1 MKVLLAQQNYHIG
14 NISYNT
20 SKIIAAIEHAQSVNA
35 SLVVFS
41 ELAVC
46 GYPPK
51 DLLEHEHFIES
62 CNKALL
68 EIAHHTKHIHVLV
81 GAPHQLSNS
90 ANQKRLFNSAYHL
103 HNGAIQ
109 QIIHKTLLPTYDIF
123 DEARYFETA
132 TENKCITIEG
142 VKFAITICEDIWNI
156 QNHKYPI
163 QPLDALVKE
172 QPDCIINLSASPFD
186 YTQEQKRYQTLFATV
201 QHYQLPIIYCNAV
214 GAQTDLVFDGGS
226 LYMNAE
232 GEIIEKANSFEEAL
246 LLIDTNINS
255 KENQSQASASPS
267 IATIHQALII
277 GIRDYFSKMGFQNA
291 LIASSGGIDSAVVVA
306 LACEALG
313 PDKVHTL
320 LLPSPFSSSHSI
332 SDAIALANNLNCSH
346 DTIAI
351 DSIYQ
356 SYTSSLAYAFEGLP
370 FSVAEENLQSRIRG
384 GLVMAYANKFNRIV
398 LNTSNKSE
406 LATGYGTLYG
416 DMIGGLSILGDLYKT
431 QVYELAR
438 FINTNTTIIPISII
452 KKAPSAEL
460 RPNQKDSDSLPEYEI
475 LDTILFQLI
484 EEQASVEQVIKNG
497 FDEKL
502 VKRTAQL
509 LTQNEYK
516 RNQFCPIL
524 RVSSKSFGSGRRI
537 PIVAKLY

>member
-51 DLLEHEHFIES
+51 DLLEHEHFMES
-62 CNKALL
+62 CNQALL
-68 EIAHHTKHIHVLV
+68 EIARHTTHIHVLV

-132 TENKCITIEG
+132 TENQCITIEG

-186 YTQEQKRYQTLFATV
+186 YTQEQKRHQTLLATV

-232 GEIIEKANSFEEAL
+232 GEIFEKANSFEEAL

-255 KENQSQASASPS
+255 KESQASTSPS
-267 IATIHQALII
+267 IASIHQALII
-277 GIRDYFSKMGFQNA
+277 GIRDYFSKMGIQNA

-431 QVYELAR
+431 QVYELAHY
-438 FINTNTTIIPISII
+438 INTNTTVIPISII
-452 KKAPSAEL
+452 EKAPSAEL

-475 LDTILFQLI
+475 LDAVLFQLI

-502 VKRTAQL
+502 VKRTAHL

>member
-62 CNKALL
+62 CKQAIL

-81 GAPHQLSNS
+81 GAPHQQYNS

-123 DEARYFETA
+123 DEARYFESA
-132 TENKCITIEG
+132 TENQCITIEG

-156 QNHKYPI
+156 QNHKYPT
-163 QPLDALVKE
+163 QPLDALVIE

-186 YTQEQKRYQTLFATV
+186 YSQEQKRYQTLLATV
-201 QHYQLPIIYCNAV
+201 QHYHLPIMYCNAV

-246 LLIDTNINS
+246 LLIDTNISS
-255 KENQSQASASPS
+255 KENQSSPS
-267 IATIHQALII
+267 AAQSIASIHQALTI

-332 SDAIALANNLNCSH
+332 SDAIALANNLNFSH

-356 SYTSSLAYAFEGLP
+356 SYTSSLAYVFEGLP

-384 GLVMAYANKFNRIV
+384 GLVMAYANKFNKIV

-431 QVYELAR
+431 QVYELAHY
-438 FINTNTTIIPISII
+438 INSNATIIPLSII
-452 KKAPSAEL
+452 EKAPSAEL

-475 LDTILFQLI
+475 LDAILFQLI

-509 LTQNEYK
+509 LTHNEYK

>member
-62 CNKALL
+62 CNQALL
-68 EIAHHTKHIHVLV
+68 EIARHTTHIHVLV

-132 TENKCITIEG
+132 TENQCITIEG

-214 GAQTDLVFDGGS
+214 GAQTDLIFDGGS

-255 KENQSQASASPS
+255 KESQASTSPS
-267 IATIHQALII
+267 IASIHQALII
-277 GIRDYFSKMGFQNA
+277 GIRDYFSKMGIQNA

-431 QVYELAR
+431 QVYELAHY
-438 FINTNTTIIPISII
+438 INTNTTVIPISII
-452 KKAPSAEL
+452 EKAPSAEL

-475 LDTILFQLI
+475 LDAILFQLI

-502 VKRTAQL
+502 VRRTAQL

>member
-20 SKIIAAIEHAQSVNA
+20 SKIIAAIEHAQSANA

-51 DLLEHEHFIES
+51 DLLEHDHFMES
-62 CNKALL
+62 CKQALL

-81 GAPHQLSNS
+81 GAPHQQYNS

-123 DEARYFETA
+123 DEARYFESA
-132 TENKCITIEG
+132 TENQCITIEG

-156 QNHKYPI
+156 QNHKYPT
-163 QPLDALVKE
+163 QPLDALVIE

-186 YTQEQKRYQTLFATV
+186 YSQEQKRYQTLLATV
-201 QHYQLPIIYCNAV
+201 QHYHLPIMYCNAV

-246 LLIDTNINS
+246 LLIDTNISS
-255 KENQSQASASPS
+255 KENQSSPS
-267 IATIHQALII
+267 AAQLIASIHQALII

-356 SYTSSLAYAFEGLP
+356 SYTSSLAYAFKDLP

-384 GLVMAYANKFNRIV
+384 VLVMAYANKFNKIV

-431 QVYELAR
+431 QVYELAHY
-438 FINTNTTIIPISII
+438 INTNATVIPISII
-452 KKAPSAEL
+452 EKAPSAEL

-475 LDTILFQLI
+475 LDAILFQLI

>member
-51 DLLEHEHFIES
+51 DLLEHEHFMES
-62 CNKALL
+62 CNQALL
-68 EIAHHTKHIHVLV
+68 EIARHTTHIHVLV

-132 TENKCITIEG
+132 TENQCITIEG

-186 YTQEQKRYQTLFATV
+186 YTQEQKRHQTLLATV

-232 GEIIEKANSFEEAL
+232 GEIFEKANSFEEAL

-255 KENQSQASASPS
+255 KESQASTSPS
-267 IATIHQALII
+267 IASIHQALII
-277 GIRDYFSKMGFQNA
+277 GIRDYFSKMGIQNA

-384 GLVMAYANKFNRIV
+384 GLVMAYANKFNKIV

-431 QVYELAR
+431 QVYELAHY
-438 FINTNTTIIPISII
+438 INTNTTVIPISII
-452 KKAPSAEL
+452 EKAPSAEL

-475 LDTILFQLI
+475 LDAVLFQLI

-502 VKRTAQL
+502 VKRTAHL

>member
-1 MKVLLAQQNYHIG
+1 MK
-14 NISYNT
+14 
-20 SKIIAAIEHAQSVNA
+20 
-35 SLVVFS
+35 
-41 ELAVC
+41 
-46 GYPPK
+46 
-51 DLLEHEHFIES
+51 
-62 CNKALL
+62 
-68 EIAHHTKHIHVLV
+68 
-81 GAPHQLSNS
+81 
-90 ANQKRLFNSAYHL
+90 
-103 HNGAIQ
+103 
-109 QIIHKTLLPTYDIF
+109 
-123 DEARYFETA
+123 
-132 TENKCITIEG
+132 
-142 VKFAITICEDIWNI
+142 
-156 QNHKYPI
+156 
-163 QPLDALVKE
+163 
-172 QPDCIINLSASPFD
+172 
-186 YTQEQKRYQTLFATV
+186 
-201 QHYQLPIIYCNAV
+201 
-214 GAQTDLVFDGGS
+214 
-226 LYMNAE
+226 AE

-246 LLIDTNINS
+246 LLIDTDINS

-267 IATIHQALII
+267 IASIHQALII

-384 GLVMAYANKFNRIV
+384 GLVMAYANKFNKIV

-431 QVYELAR
+431 QVYELAHY
-438 FINTNTTIIPISII
+438 INSNATIIPISII
-452 KKAPSAEL
+452 EKAPSAEL

-475 LDTILFQLI
+475 LDAVLFQLI
-484 EEQASVEQVIKNG
+484 EEQASVEQVIKKG